1 MARDKYGKT
10 LHAGDPVSIGDA
22 HAVRGVVRVAAVA
35 QTCITVDWTPPDAY
49 DSCCEGTVV
58 EFWGPEEQA
67 KWAEAREADMP
78 KIDPRL
84 LADGPA
90 PVELDIKFSPGAVI
104 DTRELPPPDSAKV
117 VNPPEAPKP
126 KAPAMVT
133 KRDAHTPPVAHGK
146 GHK

>member
-22 HAVRGVVRVAAVA
+22 HTVRGVVRVAAIA

-67 KWAEAREADMP
+67 RFAEAREADLP
-78 KIDPRL
+78 K
-84 LADGPA
+84 PA
-90 PVELDIKFSPGAVI
+90 AVEA
-104 DTRELPPPDSAKV
+104 PPPPLEIPA
-117 VNPPEAPKP
+117 PEAPKP

-133 KRDAHTPPVAHGK
+133 KRDAHTPPVAPGK